1 MLVSYWKDQLS
12 VGKFIC
18 DRDCCGKT
26 AKCVSSVV
34 LEVLKASETCSSPT
48 TCHIS
53 IVVQRCVYLQVICWC
68 FLFQRLLNLRRRGK
82 WVALLSGLV
91 ANQNTESK
99 NLDGNGHIILF
110 IFHDLTEV
118 WTNYSRHQCH
128 LSYLLCGCFLAVSV
142 LIPPHHLLVPQLS
155 PWLFCDISI
164 QDALFFFFVQK
175 LSILA
180 SLCLLCMLQLI
191 VLQMEE
197 CFSFLNLLCVLF
209 PEHITKTT
217 VGVAYTWSHVV
228 NTHF

>member
-91 ANQNTESK
+91 GNQNTESK

-118 WTNYSRHQCH
+118 WTNYSRYQCH
-128 LSYLLCGCFLAVSV
+128 LSYLLCGSFLAVSV

-164 QDALFFFFVQK
+164 QDALFFLFRSSV
-175 LSILA
+175 
-180 SLCLLCMLQLI
+180 SLLHYA
-191 VLQMEE
+191 
-197 CFSFLNLLCVLF
+197 CFACSN
-209 PEHITKTT
+209 
-217 VGVAYTWSHVV
+217 
-228 NTHF
+228 

>member
-118 WTNYSRHQCH
+118 WTNYSRYQCH
-128 LSYLLCGCFLAVSV
+128 LSYLLCGCFLAVCFNSS
-142 LIPPHHLLVPQLS
+142 PPFAGPTTFPMTFLWH
-155 PWLFCDISI
+155 FYTRCT
-164 QDALFFFFVQK
+164 FFFLFRSSV
-175 LSILA
+175 
-180 SLCLLCMLQLI
+180 SLLHYA
-191 VLQMEE
+191 
-197 CFSFLNLLCVLF
+197 CFACSN
-209 PEHITKTT
+209 
-217 VGVAYTWSHVV
+217 
-228 NTHF
+228 